1 MKLMNRYSLTN
12 ASICRWIDKVDDL
25 NFDFADS
32 VDRLGPGGDG
42 GSEMLMMIESADSG
56 HGEQAFDHPS
66 GMSKEPR

>member
-1 MKLMNRYSLTN
+1 MNRYSLTN

-25 NFDFADS
+25 NFDFADP
-32 VDRLGPGGDG
+32 VDRPVPGGDG